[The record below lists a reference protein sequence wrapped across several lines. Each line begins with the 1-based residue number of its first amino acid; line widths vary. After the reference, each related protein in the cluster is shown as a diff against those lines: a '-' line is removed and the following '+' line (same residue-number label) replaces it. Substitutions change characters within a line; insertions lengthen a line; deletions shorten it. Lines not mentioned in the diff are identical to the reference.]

1 MLPLVAGG
9 AAAAGRALLGA
20 GGGPGG
26 VIGSVLQA
34 VIPGVA
40 GQLTNPPQGNQNR

>member
-9 AAAAGRALLGA
+9 AAAAGRALL
-20 GGGPGG
+20 
-26 VIGSVLQA
+26 GSVLQA

>member
-1 MLPLVAGG
+1 MLPLVAG
-9 AAAAGRALLGA
+9 AAAAGRSLLGA

-40 GQLTNPPQGNQNR
+40 GQLTNPPQGNQSR